1 MFMRSKSLAS
11 IAALFIALFVIIG
24 TNQAV
29 GAQDRANSPHGEMKN
44 PKPAGKK
51 CYEYE
56 GKKYCLDVKQAAKP
70 AKKEDT
76 TGSSSKLKAAPKP
89 TRAPKD
95 CYWYNGKLYCITYGI
110 TSADK

>member
-1 MFMRSKSLAS
+1 MSIRSKSLAGVV
-11 IAALFIALFVIIG
+11 ALFIALFVITA
-24 TNQAV
+24 TNQPV

-51 CYEYE
+51 CYVYE
-56 GKKYCLDVKQAAKP
+56 GKKYCLEVKQAAKS
-70 AKKEDT
+70 AKEDNG
-76 TGSSSKLKAAPKP
+76 GSPGKLKAAPKP

-110 TSADK
+110 TSGDQ